1 MTTTPGLAGAYGR
14 TAVALHWAIAL
25 LIVVGFTVGVTMVEL
40 PLSPQKAK
48 VFAYHKW
55 IGITVLGLAL
65 VRVVWRASHAGPP
78 ELPMPGWQRL
88 AARATHVLLYVLMLA
103 IPLVGWMYTSA
114 AGFPVVYLKLV
125 QLPDLVSK
133 DKELA
138 VLLKLVHKV
147 LAWSLS
153 GVVAL
158 HLAAALKHHFIDR
171 DATLKRMLAWR
182 RPQGNRP

>member
-1 MTTTPGLAGAYGR
+1 ML
-14 TAVALHWAIAL
+14 LHWVIAL
-25 LIVVGFTVGVTMVEL
+25 LIAVGFTVGLTMVDL

-55 IGITVLGLAL
+55 IGITVLAL
-65 VRVVWRASHAGPP
+65 VRVAWRATHAGPP
-78 ELPMPGWQRL
+78 ELAMPVWQRL
-88 AARATHVLLYVLMLA
+88 GARATHVLLYALMLA

-133 DKELA
+133 DNELA
-138 VLLKLVHKV
+138 ALLKIVHKV

-153 GVVAL
+153 GIVAL
-158 HLAAALKHHFIDR
+158 HVAAALKHHFIDR
-171 DATLKRMLAWR
+171 DTTLKRMLAWR

>member
-1 MTTTPGLAGAYGR
+1 MTTTPGQTASYGR
-14 TAVALHWAIAL
+14 TVVLLHWVIAL
-25 LIVVGFTVGVTMVEL
+25 LIAIGFAVGVTMVDL

-55 IGITVLGLAL
+55 IGITALALAL
-65 VRVVWRASHAGPP
+65 VRVAWRATHAGPP
-78 ELPMPGWQRL
+78 ELTMPVWQRH
-88 AARATHVLLYVLMLA
+88 AARATHVLLYALMLA

-114 AGFPVVYLKLV
+114 VGFPVVYLKLV

-138 VLLKLVHKV
+138 ALLKIMHKV

-153 GVVAL
+153 GIVAL
-158 HLAAALKHHFIDR
+158 HVTAALKHHFIDR
-171 DATLKRMLAWR
+171 DTTLKRMLAWR
-182 RPQGNRP
+182 RLQGNRP

>member
-1 MTTTPGLAGAYGR
+1 MRAITPSAQSGSYGR
-14 TAVALHWAIAL
+14 TAVVLHWVIAL
-25 LIVVGFTVGVTMVEL
+25 LIAIGFTVGVAMVDL

-65 VRVVWRASHAGPP
+65 GRAVWRATHAGPP
-78 ELPMPGWQRL
+78 ELPMPGWQSL
-88 AARATHVLLYVLMLA
+88 AARATHVLLYALMLA
-103 IPLVGWMYTSA
+103 IPLVGWLYTSA

-138 VLLKLVHKV
+138 ALLKLMHQV

-158 HLAAALKHHFIDR
+158 HVAAALKHHFIDR

-182 RPQGNRP
+182 RPQGN

>member
-1 MTTTPGLAGAYGR
+1 MTTTPGQSASYGR
-14 TAVALHWAIAL
+14 TAVALHWIIAL
-25 LIVVGFTVGVTMVEL
+25 LIVIAFAVGLTMVDL

-55 IGITVLGLAL
+55 IGITVLALVL
-65 VRVVWRASHAGPP
+65 VRVVWRATHAVPA
-78 ELPMPGWQRL
+78 ELPMPGWQLL
-88 AARATHVLLYVLMLA
+88 AARATHVLLYLLMVA
-103 IPLVGWMYTSA
+103 IPLVGWLYTSA
-114 AGFPVVYLKLV
+114 AGFPVVYFKLV
-125 QLPDLVSK
+125 QLPDLVGK

-138 VLLKLVHKV
+138 LLLKLVHKV

-158 HLAAALKHHFIDR
+158 HVAAALKHHFINR

-182 RPQGNRP
+182 RPEGNRP